1 LIFVNSTPYY
11 LRFISIDVMS
21 LTTTAEGGAVTKRP
35 AGPVVVERPRSQ
47 SLPRSGPEPGT
58 SGNGKSHHHLKQSS
72 QRFGA
77 KEHPDDAQG
86 SPEKDSQELYLP
98 KAGLLRSSEATSVQ
112 TSVPEEQRRFVA
124 YKVESL
130 IKEVL
135 ETKLFKVRYEP
146 NTCSRLAQE
155 LCAAIKQKTKGL
167 NLPRY
172 KLVTH
177 VLLGEDTDKSV
188 QVAARC
194 LWNQDTDN
202 FAAATFRNNWIYAV
216 AIVYGMYLE

>member
-1 LIFVNSTPYY
+1 LTMYGLGELKFKN
-11 LRFISIDVMS
+11 DVMS
-21 LTTTAEGGAVTKRP
+21 LTTTSEGGAVVKRP
-35 AGPVVVERPRSQ
+35 SAPMVVERPRSQ
-47 SLPRSGPEPGT
+47 SLPRPEPGT
-58 SGNGKSHHHLKQSS
+58 STGRTHHLKQSS
-72 QRFGA
+72 QRFSA
-77 KEHPDDAQG
+77 KEKPDDSKDAQD
-86 SPEKDSQELYLP
+86 KDSQELYLP
-98 KAGLLRSSEATSVQ
+98 KAGLLRSSEAGSVQ
-112 TSVPEEQRRFVA
+112 SGVPEEQRRFVA

-135 ETKLFKVRYEP
+135 ESKLYKVRYEP

-167 NLPRY
+167 NMPRY

-194 LWNQDTDN
+194 LWNQETDN